1 MHIYII
7 VFLINIFLAFGADRT
22 YIKRKSICLFFLCM
36 IVFVNVLFV
45 GLRDFSVGNDT
56 SLYIDNYFSEAGK
69 LTSLSDLESLE
80 GTDYNLGF
88 LFLAYLANLFG
99 NNSQILLVFTELFI
113 ISNIVIGIYQF
124 RKTLPVKFWSFFLL
138 FGLLYYM
145 NTMNIMR
152 QWCALSLLFFAF
164 SQLIRGRWKFY
175 LIVQFF
181 AFFFHSTSIVFIIV
195 TFLYFVSKIESNSK
209 KIIILSVVVG
219 SIIYFLFSYYTVLLY
234 FGGMNII
241 SEIYVERYGAGSEY
255 ENTQQFGF
263 GMLDMLNYII
273 PLILIYLGWRKKVA
287 PKDVFFMIITLFVT
301 NFLLEQLKYIM
312 IFMFRL
318 AHYVGLVFCVYGSI
332 LFSSKK
338 VNVLAKAGTIIIWLY
353 VYYRTYFTVNY
364 LTDHIKYTSKIL
376 GI

>member
-1 MHIYII
+1 MFIYLL
-7 VFLINIFLAFGADRT
+7 VFLINILLAFEADCT
-22 YIKRKSICLFFLCM
+22 YKKRKPICIFFLC
-36 IVFVNVLFV
+36 IIIFVNVLFV

-113 ISNIVIGIYQF
+113 ISTIVIGIYQF

-152 QWCALSLLFFAF
+152 QWCALSLVFLAY
-164 SQLIRGRWKFY
+164 SQLIRGRWIFY
-175 LIVQFF
+175 FIVQFL
-181 AFFFHSTSIVFIIV
+181 AFFFHSTSLVFTIVA
-195 TFLYFVSKIESNSK
+195 FLYFVSKIESNSK

-219 SIIYFLFSYYTVLLY
+219 GILFFLTSYYTVLLY

-241 SEIYVERYGAGSEY
+241 SEIYVERYGAGSVY

-263 GMLDMLNYII
+263 GILDILNYII
-273 PLILIYLGWRKKVA
+273 PLFLIYLGWRKKVA
-287 PKDVFFMIITLFVT
+287 PKDALFMIISLYVT
-301 NFLLEQLKYIM
+301 NCLLEQLKYIM

-318 AHYVGLVFCVYGSI
+318 AHYVGLVFCAYGSM

-338 VNVLAKAGTIIIWLY
+338 INNFAKAGTLIIWTY
-353 VYYRTYFTVNY
+353 VYYRTYFTDNY